1 MLESIVSF
9 DKSKNFDL
17 IDDTMMIPEE
27 EQQCTKTSGEKDDT
41 DEFKPENTL
50 GGGSSLTKNKKMEKL
65 GKVHLTK

>member
-17 IDDTMMIPEE
+17 VDDTMMIPEE
-27 EQQCTKTSGEKDDT
+27 ELCTKTSGEKDNTSRD
-41 DEFKPENTL
+41 DLKAEN
-50 GGGSSLTKNKKMEKL
+50 GQGSHAKNKKMEKL